1 VEHSS
6 VQEFSEE
13 QALGG
18 STSDNRYGKTCP
30 INMEPVSEHESED
43 DTDDDQGLLID
54 QIALENAQKEA
65 AGDASVSSESL
76 DVRGV
81 GLGVNVSEDMGKAIV
96 PVQSAWMSPLNI
108 APLTPVVN
116 KENIISEVAPS
127 VMRHKEVSS
136 YYQTLDKV
144 VWPPLPRVEE
154 VDSSGNSPLAGSP
167 DYVVQS
173 LSESPLHESIPLEDE
188 NLEVRYSSRTL
199 GVNLRMLWTALPS
212 SQKRGTCKVLVFPLL
227 RLIPSQ
233 CCPIWKLYQGFLIWG
248 LIFLITILTL
258 WTFFERWNLLGIV
271 LLKKTPLMLSL
282 LLIYIFKM
290 EMVIKSLCV

>member
-1 VEHSS
+1 MSVVWSASIGSKGFLQKAWVRVRNIPPEKRCEAHAYYAASLVGVPLGLDMATLHRPEYVKVLLGCRDVEEIPATAEGCLGDHFYDFYYEVDKVVVGGPPKNHITVSTDHGADDPVSKRPRVEHSS
-6 VQEFSEE
+6 VQESSEE
-13 QALGG
+13 QTLGG

-81 GLGVNVSEDMGKAIV
+81 GLGVNVSKDMGKAIV

-144 VWPPLPRVEE
+144 VWPPLPRYQEWKRWILLE
-154 VDSSGNSPLAGSP
+154 I
-167 DYVVQS
+167 
-173 LSESPLHESIPLEDE
+173 LH
-188 NLEVRYSSRTL
+188 
-199 GVNLRMLWTALPS
+199 
-212 SQKRGTCKVLVFPLL
+212 
-227 RLIPSQ
+227 
-233 CCPIWKLYQGFLIWG
+233 
-248 LIFLITILTL
+248 
-258 WTFFERWNLLGIV
+258 
-271 LLKKTPLMLSL
+271 
-282 LLIYIFKM
+282 
-290 EMVIKSLCV
+290 